1 MEEEKNDEEKCYVGL
16 DFSTQQIKAVVI
28 NGRLDVIAETH
39 VHFDSMLPEY
49 RTYGGVHSS
58 GSKVTAPTIMWVKAL
73 DMLLDK
79 LRVAGVEFANVAG
92 ISGAGQQHGSVFWRN
107 GAEDILTGLQP
118 ERFMHEQLSSAFSVQ
133 DSPIWMDSS
142 TSEQCALLE
151 TAAGGPEKLSQI
163 TGSRAYERFTG
174 NQICKLRMQRPESYN
189 NTGRVSL
196 VSSFAASLLTGKIV
210 EIDWADAGGMNLMD
224 IRTKQWDKDIMEVV
238 GPNLAAKLG
247 MPISTSTVV
256 GNMSTYMQERYGFDP
271 ECVVGAFTG
280 DNPSSLAGLAMKE
293 GDIGLSLGTSDT
305 VFVWLKD
312 PQPQLTGHV
321 WPNPVDENAYMAL
334 LCYKNGSLTRER
346 LRDSCADGSWDIFN
360 ELIDSTTRGNFGNI
374 GMYFDHPE
382 IVPDGLLGD
391 YRFNKS
397 DEPAI
402 RFAGNETEVRA
413 LIEGQMMAKRIH
425 AERMGFNLTPQT
437 RILVTGGASVN
448 TAILQ
453 VVADVFNANVYT
465 QSAANSA
472 AMGGAYRALHLA
484 KGGNETC
491 SFSDLIAPV
500 AEAAKQVATPSKDA
514 HATYGPLMVRFK
526 HLEQV
531 VVEMNRKK
539 TKGE

>member
-210 EIDWADAGGMNLMD
+210 GIDWADAGGMNLMD
-224 IRTKQWDKDIMEVV
+224 IKTKQWDKDIMEVV
-238 GPNLAAKLG
+238 GPNLADKLG

-425 AERMGFNLTPQT
+425 AERMGFNLTPET

-491 SFSDLIAPV
+491 SFSDLITPV

-514 HATYGPLMVRFK
+514 HATYAPLMVRFK

>member
-1 MEEEKNDEEKCYVGL
+1 MEEEKKEDEKVYVGL

-28 NGRLDVIAETH
+28 NGNLDVVAETH

-49 RTYGGVHSS
+49 RTYGGVQTS
-58 GSKVTAPTIMWVKAL
+58 GNKVTAPTIMWVKAL

-79 LRVAGVEFANVAG
+79 LRVAGVEFANVAA
-92 ISGAGQQHGSVFWRN
+92 ISGAGQQHGSVFWRQ
-107 GAEDILTGLQP
+107 GAEDILAGLQP
-118 ERFMHEQLSSAFSVQ
+118 ERFMHEQLASAFSVQ
-133 DSPIWMDSS
+133 DSPVWMDSS
-142 TSEQCALLE
+142 TSEQCAVLE
-151 TAAGGPEKLSQI
+151 AAAGGAAKLSEI

-174 NQICKLRMQRPESYN
+174 NQICKLRMKRPESYS

-196 VSSFAASLLTGKIV
+196 VSSFAASLLTGKV
-210 EIDWADAGGMNLMD
+210 VGIDWADAGGMNLMD
-224 IRTKQWDKDIMEVV
+224 IKTKQWDNNILEAV
-238 GPNLAAKLG
+238 GPDLAAKLG
-247 MPISTSTVV
+247 VPISTSTVV

-305 VFVWLKD
+305 VFVWLKE
-312 PQPQLTGHV
+312 PVPQLTGHV

-346 LRDSCADGSWDIFN
+346 VRDACADGSWDIFN
-360 ELIDSTTRGNFGNI
+360 ELLDSTTRGNFGNI
-374 GMYFDHPE
+374 GLYFDHPE
-382 IVPDGLLGD
+382 IVPDGLQGD
-391 YRFNKS
+391 YRFNRS

-413 LIEGQMMAKRIH
+413 LIEGQIMAKRLH
-425 AERMGFNLTPQT
+425 AERLGFHLTPDT

-448 TAILQ
+448 KGILQ
-453 VVADVFNANVYT
+453 VVSDVFNAAVYT
-465 QSAANSA
+465 QPAANSA

-484 KGGNETC
+484 KGGDNVIP
-491 SFSDLIAPV
+491 FSQLVAPV
-500 AEAAKQVATPSKDA
+500 AAAAEQVATPSKDA
-514 HATYGPLMVRFK
+514 HATYGPLLVRFK

-531 VVEMNRKK
+531 VVEMNKKK

>member
-224 IRTKQWDKDIMEVV
+224 IKTKQWDKDIMEVV

-425 AERMGFNLTPQT
+425 AERMGFNLTPET

>member
-151 TAAGGPEKLSQI
+151 NAAGGPEKLSQI

-224 IRTKQWDKDIMEVV
+224 IKTKQWDKDIMEVV

-247 MPISTSTVV
+247 MPISTSSVV

>member
-1 MEEEKNDEEKCYVGL
+1 MEDEKNEEEKCYVGV

-28 NGRLDVIAETH
+28 NGCLDVVAETH

-49 RTYGGVHSS
+49 RTYGGVHTS
-58 GSKVTAPTIMWVKAL
+58 GHRVTAPTIMWVKAL

-79 LRVAGVEFANVAG
+79 LRVAGVEFANVAA
-92 ISGAGQQHGSVFWRN
+92 ISGAGQQHGSVFWRH
-107 GAEDILTGLQP
+107 GAEDILAGLQP
-118 ERFMHEQLSSAFSVQ
+118 ERFMHEQLASAFSVQ

-142 TSEQCALLE
+142 TSEQCALIE
-151 TAAGGPEKLSQI
+151 AAAGGPDKLSLI

-196 VSSFAASLLTGKIV
+196 VSSFAASLLTGKV
-210 EIDWADAGGMNLMD
+210 VGIDWADAGGMNLMD
-224 IRTKQWDKDIMEVV
+224 INTKQWDKNLLEAV
-238 GPNLAAKLG
+238 GPDLAEKLG
-247 MPISTSTVV
+247 VPISTSTVV

-305 VFVWLKD
+305 VFVWLKE
-312 PQPQLTGHV
+312 PKPQLTGHV

-346 LRDSCADGSWDIFN
+346 VRDSCADGSWDIFN
-360 ELIDSTTRGNFGNI
+360 ELLDSTTRGNFGNI
-374 GMYFDHPE
+374 GLYFDHPE
-382 IVPDGLLGD
+382 IVPDGLQGD
-391 YRFNKS
+391 YRFNRN

-413 LIEGQMMAKRIH
+413 LIEGQMMAKRLH
-425 AERMGFNLTPQT
+425 AERMGFHLTPET

-448 TAILQ
+448 KGILQ
-453 VVADVFNANVYT
+453 VVADVFNATVYT
-465 QSAANSA
+465 QQAANSA

-484 KGGNETC
+484 KGGNNTQT
-491 SFSDLIAPV
+491 FSQLVAPV
-500 AEAAKQVATPSKDA
+500 AGAAQQVATPSKDA

-526 HLEQV
+526 HLEEV
-531 VVEMNRKK
+531 VVEMHKK
-539 TKGE
+539 KMKGE

>member
-210 EIDWADAGGMNLMD
+210 GIDWADAGGMNLMD
-224 IRTKQWDKDIMEVV
+224 IKTKQWDKDIMEVV
-238 GPNLAAKLG
+238 GPNLADKLG

-425 AERMGFNLTPQT
+425 AERMGFNLTPET